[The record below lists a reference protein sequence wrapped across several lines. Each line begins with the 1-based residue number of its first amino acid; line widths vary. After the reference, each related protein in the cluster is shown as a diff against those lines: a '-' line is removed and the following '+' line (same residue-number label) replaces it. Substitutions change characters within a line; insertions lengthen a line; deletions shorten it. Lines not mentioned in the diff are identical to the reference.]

1 MCLNVFISQLKTK
14 PGISI
19 NSFYVKYIPTGGQS
33 HRQFVDRS
41 REEMVIL
48 ITVFLDSVW
57 PVLEDVWRDASCCL
71 PLIRWRVRRRT
82 RRQRLFDR
90 GGRKRQVLRG
100 AYRELGPKC
109 QDCRCF
115 HGYWRRGGM
124 GNIERSDVLSQLDA
138 TVFTTAVQATRTVS
152 TL

>member
-1 MCLNVFISQLKTK
+1 MAKATDVA
-14 PGISI
+14 
-19 NSFYVKYIPTGGQS
+19 
-33 HRQFVDRS
+33 FVDGS
-41 REEMVIL
+41 WEEMVLL

-71 PLIRWRVRRRT
+71 PLIRWRVKRRT

-109 QDCRCF
+109 QDCRGF
-115 HGYWRRGGM
+115 LGYWRRGGM

-152 TL
+152 YAVIPCNNMKACLGSFNCPSDRCM